1 MKSHL
6 SHTMRA
12 LAVGAVGLGLLG
24 VPTAVSALAAPV
36 APSAVA
42 ARSGPAGPAVSWA
55 DNSGDE
61 SGFSIERC
69 LGVNCT
75 EFGQIATVGA
85 GLTSYTDAFN
95 VGNAAR
101 YRVRAFNN
109 AGYSGYSNSAE
120 IVLVSTGDALARM
133 SAAPSSGPAPLTVM
147 FDGSTST
154 ALNGTIATWVWS
166 FGDNQTAT
174 GITAGHVYTTPGVYA
189 ASLKV
194 TTAGTFGGAI
204 VSTAMIITVTPPP
217 LVAPNDLS
225 AASPARGQIRLTWSN
240 PSSSTTKLTLQ
251 RCKGATCT
259 SFTQIAAPATSTT
272 SYIDSKVSPGT
283 TYKYRLI
290 ASDGTASAP
299 SNTAVI
305 TARR

>member
-1 MKSHL
+1 MKL
-6 SHTMRA
+6 RLLLMMRA
-12 LAVGAVGLGLLG
+12 FAVGSVGLGLLG
-24 VPTAVSALAAPV
+24 VPAAASALSAPV

-42 ARSGPAGPAVSWA
+42 ANSGPAGLAVSWT
-55 DNSGDE
+55 DNSVDE

-75 EFGQIATVGA
+75 EFGQIANVGA
-85 GLTSYTDAFN
+85 GATSYTDAFN
-95 VGNAAR
+95 VSNAAR
-101 YRVRAFNN
+101 YRVRAFNS

-133 SAAPSSGPAPLTVM
+133 SAAPISGPAPLTVI

-154 ALNGTIATWVWS
+154 ALNGTIATWSWS
-166 FGDNQTAT
+166 FGDNQTAS
-174 GITAGHVYTTPGVYA
+174 GMTAGHVYTTPGVYA

-194 TTAGTFGGAI
+194 TTIGTFSGTTA
-204 VSTAMIITVTPPP
+204 STAMIITVAPPP
-217 LVAPNDLS
+217 LVAPGDLS
-225 AASPARGQIRLTWSN
+225 ATSPARRQIRLTWTN
-240 PSSSTTKLTLQ
+240 PPSSATRLTLE

-259 SFTQIAAPATSTT
+259 SFTQIAALTSSTT
-272 SYIDSKVSPGT
+272 SFIDSKVSPGS

-290 ASDGTASAP
+290 ASDATASAP
-299 SNTAVI
+299 SNTTVV

>member
-24 VPTAVSALAAPV
+24 VPTAASALSAPV

-42 ARSGPAGPAVSWA
+42 ANSGPAGLVVSWA

-85 GLTSYTDAFN
+85 SLTSYTDAFN
-95 VGNAAR
+95 VSNAAR
-101 YRVRAFNN
+101 YRVRAFNS

-133 SAAPSSGPAPLTVM
+133 TAAPISGPAPLTVM

-154 ALNGTIATWVWS
+154 ALNGTISTWVWS

-174 GITAGHVYTTPGVYA
+174 GMTVGHVYSTPGVYA

-194 TTAGTFGGAI
+194 TTIGTFSSAS
-204 VSTAMIITVTPPP
+204 STAMIITVTPPP
-217 LVAPNDLS
+217 LVAPSDLS
-225 AASPARGQIRLTWSN
+225 ATSPVRGQIRLAWSN
-240 PSSSTTKLTLQ
+240 PPSSTTKLTLQ

-259 SFTQIAAPATSTT
+259 SFTQIAALATSTT

-290 ASDGTASAP
+290 ASDATASAP

>member
-1 MKSHL
+1 MKSHP

-24 VPTAVSALAAPV
+24 VPTAVSALSAPV

-42 ARSGPAGPAVSWA
+42 ASSGPAGLAVSWA

-95 VGNAAR
+95 VSNAAR
-101 YRVRAFNN
+101 YRVRAFNS

-133 SAAPSSGPAPLTVM
+133 TAAPISGPAPLTVM

-154 ALNGTIATWVWS
+154 ALNGTIATWAWS
-166 FGDNQTAT
+166 FGDNQTAS
-174 GITAGHVYTTPGVYA
+174 GITAGHVYATPGVYA

-194 TTAGTFGGAI
+194 TTIGTFSGAI

-217 LVAPNDLS
+217 LVAPSDLS
-225 AASPARGQIRLTWSN
+225 ATSPVRGQIRLAWSN
-240 PSSSTTKLTLQ
+240 PPSSTTKLTVQ

-259 SFTQIAAPATSTT
+259 SFTQIAALATSTT

-299 SNTAVI
+299 SNTAVV

>member
-1 MKSHL
+1 MKSRL
-6 SHTMRA
+6 LHTMRA
-12 LAVGAVGLGLLG
+12 LAVGAVALGLFG
-24 VPTAVSALAAPV
+24 VPTAVSALSAPV

-42 ARSGPAGPAVSWA
+42 ASRGPAGLAVSWTN
-55 DNSGDE
+55 NSGDE

-75 EFGQIATVGA
+75 LFGQIATVGA

-95 VGNAAR
+95 VSNAAR
-101 YRVRAFNN
+101 YRVRAFNS

-133 SAAPSSGPAPLTVM
+133 TASPISGPAPLTVM

-154 ALNGTIATWVWS
+154 ALNGTISTWVWS

-174 GITAGHVYTTPGVYA
+174 GMTVGHTYAAPGVYA

-194 TTAGTFGGAI
+194 TTAGTFSSAS
-204 VSTAMIITVTPPP
+204 STAMIITVTPPL

-225 AASPARGQIRLTWSN
+225 ATSPVRGQIRLAWSN
-240 PSSSTTKLTLQ
+240 PPSSTNKLTLQ
-251 RCKGATCT
+251 RCKGATCS
-259 SFTQIAAPATSTT
+259 SFTQIASLATSAT
-272 SYIDSKVSPGT
+272 SYMDSKVSPGT

-290 ASDGTASAP
+290 ASDATASAP
-299 SNTAVI
+299 SNTVVVKAQ
-305 TARR
+305 R